1 MAMRNYDKIED
12 ELTSQFK
19 IHMRILTN
27 LNPSTQKSR
36 KFALSYTA
44 FYQSTSCFS

>member
-1 MAMRNYDKIED
+1 MTMENNEKIED
-12 ELTSQFK
+12 ELTCQFK
-19 IHMRILTN
+19 IHMRNLAN

-36 KFALSYTA
+36 NFAFSYTA